1 MRPTH
6 DLSPFTALQTD
17 AEAQGGFFRP
27 MTHHIA
33 AYLPARHRRLVV
45 TFDNLAS
52 DREKTRR
59 YPWGHAF
66 LAGAGWDVLG
76 IIALR
81 WDWFRHADL
90 WDFFDAARN
99 EGFFRRYDHVA
110 FYGASMGGYGAIT
123 FAPAAPGCT
132 VMAFAPQSSLD
143 PGVVPFERRYQILG
157 DWTGRYRD
165 AADGVRAAARAYIA
179 YDPIKTQDRL
189 HFGRLLAP
197 QVTPLPMPGVGHK
210 LPPALQRMGILK
222 PVALAGLEGTL
233 DAAQF
238 QRLYRARRQS
248 VPWVI
253 DLLARAAK
261 RKHAR
266 LALRVAENEWKA
278 RGHWKL
284 RLLVNDLRAINSDS
298 VPP

>member
-1 MRPTH
+1 MKDT
-6 DLSPFTALQTD
+6 
-17 AEAQGGFFRP
+17 GFF
-27 MTHHIA
+27 
-33 AYLPARHRRLVV
+33 
-45 TFDNLAS
+45 
-52 DREKTRR
+52 
-59 YPWGHAF
+59 
-66 LAGAGWDVLG
+66 AG
-76 IIALR
+76 
-81 WDWFRHADL
+81 
-90 WDFFDAARN
+90 
-99 EGFFRRYDHVA
+99 YDHVA

-143 PGVVPFERRYQILG
+143 PAVVPFERRYHVLG

-165 AADGVRAAARAYIA
+165 AADGVRAAGRVFLA
-179 YDPIKTQDRL
+179 YDPMNGPDRR
-189 HFGRLLAP
+189 HVRRLMGP
-197 QVTPLPMPGVGHK
+197 HVTLMPMPGVGHK

-222 PVALAGLEGTL
+222 PLALAGLEGTL

-238 QRLYRARRQS
+238 RRLYRARRQS

-253 DLLARAAK
+253 GLLQRAAT

-284 RLLVNDLRAINSDS
+284 RLLVNDLRRINSGS